1 MVAVKNF
8 PGKGKVTG
16 RQSDASLLSTI
27 GMCWWVIPD
36 KINTPWCVFLG
47 KSLRAASTLLPRDKC
62 LTSGQDS
69 GLRRP
74 DMVTVKMFSGKFH
87 HSLAS
92 PSIKCSISLKKL
104 RKILQVKQTFCN
116 LKETIFFLTRVN
128 NGSDSIFSL
137 KDWIWKMRKLYN
149 VTIVI
154 LFFHFDNESG
164 SLMWMTHI
172 KSCWRSFWNFV
183 LAYGLNPTH
192 KKDVSK
198 INCASVTCVD
208 LNKKVC

>member
-1 MVAVKNF
+1 MVAVKNV

-36 KINTPWCVFLG
+36 KIKTPWCVFLG

-92 PSIKCSISLKKL
+92 PSIKCSICLKKL

-137 KDWIWKMRKLYN
+137 KDWIWKMRKLSN
-149 VTIVI
+149 VTIVPT
-154 LFFHFDNESG
+154 SR
-164 SLMWMTHI
+164 
-172 KSCWRSFWNFV
+172 RSERFEDSYAWIYS
-183 LAYGLNPTH
+183 ATYSSPKKRYGM
-192 KKDVSK
+192 S
-198 INCASVTCVD
+198 
-208 LNKKVC
+208 